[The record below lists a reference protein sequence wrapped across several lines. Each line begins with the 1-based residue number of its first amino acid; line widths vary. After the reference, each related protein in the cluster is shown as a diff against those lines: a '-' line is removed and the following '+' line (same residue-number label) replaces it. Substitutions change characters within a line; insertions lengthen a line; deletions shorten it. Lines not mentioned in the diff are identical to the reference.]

1 MVKKPPVTPRAV
13 RRRVTTNVGARV
25 SMHDISR
32 RAYEL
37 FQERGSEHGH
47 DIEDWLLAEAELRKG
62 NSTGVVPPSAKIQ
75 RRHTTS

>member
-1 MVKKPPVTPRAV
+1 MVKTMPGTPRAA
-13 RRRVTTNVGARV
+13 RGTVTTDVVTRV
-25 SMHDISR
+25 SAHAISH

-37 FQERGSEHGH
+37 FQELGSEHGH